1 VLAKV
6 AAINRNDE
14 VSFAVVVPAYNAR
27 ATIEETL
34 DSIIS
39 QSVTPN
45 EIIVINDGST
55 DDTGE
60 IIDAYTGKH
69 ENLRVIHQE
78 NGGSG
83 AAINTGLYDAAS
95 DYICICSSDD
105 ILMPNCLSVQQET
118 LLRKQGFTLF
128 CTAGYHFSLEEGW
141 ERPFF
146 NSGAWKNSHEIDLSR
161 LLKTRFFGSGIT
173 FSRVAALA
181 VGGYAAAVY
190 AEDFDFY
197 LRMLLSGNR
206 MWYSNAPCVKQ
217 RVSSTQKSANTA
229 LIKESVLGSIQS
241 ALAQENVSPK
251 ERTQLIEGLALS
263 RAQLDI
269 NESMLAQKAVLDSML
284 SKVSNERIR
293 KRLLSTLRW
302 ANPLVRPLR
311 RFLASTSHRRFN
323 EDSNGR

>member
-1 VLAKV
+1 MLAKV
-6 AAINRNDE
+6 AAIDRSGE
-14 VSFAVVVPAYNAR
+14 VLFAVVVPAYNAR
-27 ATIEETL
+27 ATIEEAL

-39 QSVTPN
+39 QAVTPN

-55 DDTGE
+55 DGTGE
-60 IIDAYTGKH
+60 IIDAYAGKY
-69 ENLRVIHQE
+69 ENLRAIHQE

-83 AAINTGLYDAAS
+83 AAINAGLYDAAS
-95 DYICICSSDD
+95 DYICICSADD
-105 ILMPNCLSVQQET
+105 ILMPNCLSVQQEI
-118 LLRKQGFTLF
+118 LLRRQDFTLF

-161 LLKTRFFGSGIT
+161 FLKTRFFGSGIT
-173 FSRVAALA
+173 FSRAAALA

-229 LIKESVLGSIQS
+229 LIKGSVLGSIQS
-241 ALAQENVSPK
+241 ALDREDISSE
-251 ERTQLIEGLALS
+251 ERALLVEGLALN
-263 RAQLDI
+263 RAQLSI

-284 SKVSNERIR
+284 SRVSNERIR
-293 KRLLSTLRW
+293 KKLLSTLRW

-311 RFLASTSHRRFN
+311 KFLASVGSGKVG
-323 EDSNGR
+323 EDNNGQ